1 MLMLQRPAA
10 VAAAVSARAAAG
22 SAYVAGGTALQLAW
36 NQGQALPQQ
45 LIDLSQLPQWRH
57 ISVGHHALQI
67 AAGVTLEQCRTDL
80 RVQQHAPLLTQVCAV
95 IGALSV
101 RNVGT
106 LGGNLAW
113 RSGDSIAAL
122 MVLDARLQLHD
133 ESPVSVSDFLQLQH
147 DDALLLG
154 IVIGRRSRHTFFEK
168 AGYREAFTPTLVL
181 VCGAFE
187 CDANG
192 RLKNV
197 RLAFSGAGLRA
208 RRLPSLEAWLEG
220 RDPQTADWHAGFDTC
235 LRSLLADCAGLS
247 LLQRQVVQALLP
259 GKLYACC
266 RELR

>member
-1 MLMLQRPAA
+1 
-10 VAAAVSARAAAG
+10 
-22 SAYVAGGTALQLAW
+22 
-36 NQGQALPQQ
+36 LP
-45 LIDLSQLPQWRH
+45 
-57 ISVGHHALQI
+57 
-67 AAGVTLEQCRTDL
+67 AGVTLEQCRTDL

-122 MVLDARLQLHD
+122 MVLDAQLQLND
-133 ESPVSVSDFLQLQH
+133 ESPVSVSDFLQQQH

-154 IVIGRRSRHTFFEK
+154 IAIARRSRHTFFEK

-181 VCGAFE
+181 ICGAFE

-197 RLAFSGAGLRA
+197 RLAFPVPACARVACRRWKHGWRGVIRRPLIGMPGLIPA
-208 RRLPSLEAWLEG
+208 
-220 RDPQTADWHAGFDTC
+220 
-235 LRSLLADCAGLS
+235 CAACS
-247 LLQRQVVQALLP
+247 RIVP
-259 GKLYACC
+259 GSACC
-266 RELR
+266 SARWCKRCCPASYMHAVRS